1 MKPRVAILEAS
12 HWHVALYREALAE
25 QADVAVV
32 SDRNL
37 QVATAF
43 AMPFGATA
51 CVDWRD
57 AVATPNLDMAFVFGR
72 HREMPEIARAL
83 IVRGLPF
90 CIEKP
95 AGLNASQVHEIAK
108 LANDAGVPVTVPF
121 VQRVGPLASLLQKVG
136 RPDHATFR
144 FIAGPPERYVRAGC
158 AWMLDPAEAGGGCFI
173 NLGIH
178 FVDLFLQAVA
188 EPVIRVQSALH
199 RRAHNTL
206 VEDHAVV
213 LMETGS
219 GRSAVVETGYLFPDS
234 PRKREVSYYASSSAG
249 YVSVGDDGLATF
261 TDAAGNSFVEQINL
275 DSDPLYNQF
284 AKRVLLGLGDRFR
297 GLPSLFEL
305 AAAMEVVD
313 RAYAQE
319 QSKI

>member
-12 HWHVALYREALAE
+12 HWHVPLYREALAE
-25 QADVAVV
+25 YADVVIV

-37 QVATAF
+37 QVATTLALS
-43 AMPFGATA
+43 FGATA
-51 CVDWRD
+51 CVDWREAAARHD
-57 AVATPNLDMAFVFGR
+57 LDMAFVFGR
-72 HREMPEIARAL
+72 HLEMPEIARTL
-83 IVRGLPF
+83 IARGLPF

-95 AGLNASQVHEIAK
+95 AGLSSTQVHEIAK
-108 LANDAGVPVTVPF
+108 LAIEANVPVTVPF
-121 VQRVGPLASLLQKVG
+121 VQREGPLAALLRQVG

-144 FIAGPPERYVRAGC
+144 FIAGPPERYIRTGC
-158 AWMLDPAEAGGGCFI
+158 EWMLNPAEAGGGCFI

-178 FVDLFLQAVA
+178 FVDLFVQAVD
-188 EPVIRVQSALH
+188 EPITRVQSALH

-213 LMETGS
+213 LMATAS

-234 PRKREVSYYASSSAG
+234 PRKREVSCYASSSTG

-261 TDAAGNSFVEQINL
+261 TDAAGNSFAEQINL

-284 AKRVLLGLGDRFR
+284 AKRVLLGFANGFR
-297 GLPSLFEL
+297 ELPTLSEL
-305 AAAMEVVD
+305 AVAMEIVD
-313 RAYAQE
+313 RAYAE
-319 QSKI
+319 NHNV